1 MEEENLDSVQ
11 VVKTEV
17 IYEDKIDKT
26 SEITWERIERKMQI
40 MCKNNI
46 KNLVKFTVKRYEE
59 DHQRHHVY
67 GFFICNVDT
76 IMDNLQA

>member
-17 IYEDKIDKT
+17 IYEEKIDKT
-26 SEITWERIERKMQI
+26 SEITWERVERKMQI
-40 MCKNNI
+40 MCANNI

-67 GFFICNVDT
+67 GFFICNVHT